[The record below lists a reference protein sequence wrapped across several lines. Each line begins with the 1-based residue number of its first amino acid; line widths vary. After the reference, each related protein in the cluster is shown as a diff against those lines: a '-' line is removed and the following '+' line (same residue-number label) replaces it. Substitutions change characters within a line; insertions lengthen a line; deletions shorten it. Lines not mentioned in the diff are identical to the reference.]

1 MQEASPTLLLSGKS
15 HLVEH
20 DFFYLYG
27 VTFFINYLT

>member
-1 MQEASPTLLLSGKS
+1 MLVASHTLLLSGKS

-27 VTFFINYLT
+27 VTFL